1 MLYRLNFRIGRGIA
15 TYHLT
20 IKLYGSLLTMTLAFL
35 FEKEKMTLTNNNQT
49 KIDNNITKYLLE
61 T

>member
-1 MLYRLNFRIGRGIA
+1 MFYRLNFRIGRGIA

-20 IKLYGSLLTMTLAFL
+20 MKLYGSISTMTLAFL
-35 FEKEKMTLTNNNQT
+35 FKKEKITLTNNYQT
-49 KIDNNITKYLLE
+49 KIDKNITEYLLE